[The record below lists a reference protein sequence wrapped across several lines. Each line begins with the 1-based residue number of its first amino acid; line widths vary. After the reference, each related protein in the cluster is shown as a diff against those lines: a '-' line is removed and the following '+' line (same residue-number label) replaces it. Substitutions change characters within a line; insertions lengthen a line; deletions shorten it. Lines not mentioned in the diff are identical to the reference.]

1 MNQYASMI
9 RNLKSAPVMERLNH
23 LYGNRDGMMVAQSA
37 RYIALLKRHE
47 ELFNC
52 EDGPVVLISAPGR
65 TEIGGNHTDHNRG
78 KVLAAA
84 VNLDTV
90 AAVSARSDMLVHLH
104 SEGYPAMTLDLSD
117 LQPREEERGTTAA
130 LIRGVAD
137 RMTQR
142 GYKVGG
148 FDAACTSNV
157 TSGSGLSSSAAFEVL
172 ICAVLDKLYNGWT
185 LDYKL
190 RAQISQYAE
199 NVHFGKPSG
208 LLSSSAAFEVLIC
221 AVLDK
226 LYNGWTLDYK
236 LRAQISQYAENV
248 HFGKPS
254 GLLDQMASSAGGLV
268 HIDFK
273 GDDPVVR
280 PMNYDFSQKGYAL
293 VVVNTGG
300 SHADLTDA
308 YAAIP
313 SEMKAVAAC
322 FGESCL
328 RRVRP
333 EQIVQELPRLREEVS
348 DRAIMRAMHF
358 FQENTRVV
366 KQVEALESD
375 DLNAFFDAIIS
386 SGRSSFMYLQNVYAN
401 QEDQSLSLA
410 LCLAEDK
417 LKGKGAWR
425 IHGGGFAGTTLNF
438 VPVCELDAFISEM
451 ESAFGEHSCQILDI
465 RPEGAAYLEV

>member
-137 RMTQR
+137 RMTQL

-157 TSGSGLSSSAAFEVL
+157 TSGSG
-172 ICAVLDKLYNGWT
+172 
-185 LDYKL
+185 
-190 RAQISQYAE
+190 
-199 NVHFGKPSG
+199 
-208 LLSSSAAFEVLIC
+208 LSSSAAFEVLIC